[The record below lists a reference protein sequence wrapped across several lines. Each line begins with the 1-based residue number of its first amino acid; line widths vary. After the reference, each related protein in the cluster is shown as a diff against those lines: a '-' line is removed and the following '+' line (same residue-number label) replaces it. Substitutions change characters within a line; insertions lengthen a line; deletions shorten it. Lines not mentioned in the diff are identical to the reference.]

1 MSILSTL
8 LSVFPRDV
16 VCCILEY
23 DRRFSVR
30 NGTVR
35 KIGRFDKKDE
45 RRKMVF
51 AMVKER
57 KLNLEWFDLED
68 WHDLRPQFVC
78 MINPYDK
85 YVLRIWNAEYIRRDT
100 GETFFEM
107 TRELMILRGR
117 RDIESICEY

>member
-1 MSILSTL
+1 MLILSTL

-35 KIGRFDKKDE
+35 KIGTFDKKDE
-45 RRKMVF
+45 RRKLVF

-68 WHDLRPQFVC
+68 WHDLRPQFVI

-85 YVLRIWNAEYIRRDT
+85 YVLRIWNAEYFSEET

-117 RDIESICEY
+117 SHLETVCEY